1 MRTNNPV
8 SRRVSSAE
16 RAHWDVLEQEELRLA
31 SRHTAREADSRPVVV
46 TRHPALVAYL
56 TELGVVPA
64 GTEVVAHAT
73 AEQVRGRH
81 VFGVLPLHL
90 AAEARR
96 VTEVPLHVPAE
107 LRGVELT
114 LAQVRRF
121 AGPLTS
127 YVVFRSPAGR
137 V

>member
-8 SRRVSSAE
+8 SRRFSSAE

-31 SRHTAREADSRPVVV
+31 SRHTAREADSPVVV
-46 TRHPALVAYL
+46 TRHPALVEYL
-56 TELGVVPA
+56 TERGVVPA
-64 GTEVVAHAT
+64 GTEVVTHAT

-96 VTEVPLHVPAE
+96 VTEVPLYVPAE

-114 LAQVRRF
+114 LEQVRQF

>member
-8 SRRVSSAE
+8 SRRVSSDE

-31 SRHTAREADSRPVVV
+31 SRHAAREVDSPVVV
-46 TRHPALVAYL
+46 TRHAALVEYL

-64 GTEVVAHAT
+64 GTEVVTHAT
-73 AEQVRGRH
+73 VEQVRGRH

-90 AAEARR
+90 AAEAAS
-96 VTEVPLHVPAE
+96 VTEVTLRVPAE

-114 LAQVRRF
+114 LEQVRQF
-121 AGPLTS
+121 AGPLTTYKVS
-127 YVVFRSPAGR
+127 R

>member
-1 MRTNNPV
+1 MRTNNYNKATNP
-8 SRRVSSAE
+8 SADE

-31 SRHTAREADSRPVVV
+31 AASPRQAERPVVV
-46 TRHPALVAYL
+46 TRHPALVEYL
-56 TELGVVPA
+56 TEQGVVPA

-73 AEQVRGRH
+73 VEQVRGRH

-90 AAEARR
+90 AAEAAS
-96 VTEVPLHVPAE
+96 VTEVTLRVPAE

-114 LAQVRRF
+114 LEQVRQF
-121 AGPLTS
+121 AGPLVEYKVS
-127 YVVFRSPAGR
+127 R

>member
-8 SRRVSSAE
+8 SRRVSSDE

-31 SRHTAREADSRPVVV
+31 SRHTAQEADSPVVV
-46 TRHPALVAYL
+46 TRHPALVEYL

-64 GTEVVAHAT
+64 DTEVVTHAT

-90 AAEARR
+90 AAEAAS
-96 VTEVPLHVPAE
+96 VTEVTLRVPAE

-114 LAQVRRF
+114 LEQVRQF
-121 AGPLTS
+121 AGPLVEYKVS
-127 YVVFRSPAGR
+127 R

>member
-8 SRRVSSAE
+8 SRRVSSDE
-16 RAHWDVLEQEELRLA
+16 RAHWDVLEREELRLA
-31 SRHTAREADSRPVVV
+31 SHHTAREADSPVVV
-46 TRHPALVAYL
+46 TRHPALVEYL

-90 AAEARR
+90 AAEAAS
-96 VTEVPLHVPAE
+96 VTEVTLHVPAE

-114 LAQVRRF
+114 LEQVRQF
-121 AGPLTS
+121 AGPLVEYKVS
-127 YVVFRSPAGR
+127 R

>member
-1 MRTNNPV
+1 MRTNNHV
-8 SRRVSSAE
+8 SPRVSSDE
-16 RAHWDVLEQEELRLA
+16 RAHWDVLEREELRLA
-31 SRHTAREADSRPVVV
+31 SRHTAREAGSPVVV
-46 TRHPALVAYL
+46 TRHPALVEYL

-64 GTEVVAHAT
+64 GTEVVTHAT

-90 AAEARR
+90 AAEAAS
-96 VTEVPLHVPAE
+96 VTEVTLHVPAE

-114 LAQVRRF
+114 LEQVRQF
-121 AGPLTS
+121 AGPLVKYKVS
-127 YVVFRSPAGR
+127 R

>member
-1 MRTNNPV
+1 MRTNNCHV
-8 SRRVSSAE
+8 SHVSSDE
-16 RAHWDVLEQEELRLA
+16 RVHWDVLEQEELRLA
-31 SRHTAREADSRPVVV
+31 SRHAAREADSPVVV
-46 TRHPALVAYL
+46 TRHPALVEYL

-64 GTEVVAHAT
+64 GTEVVTHAT

-90 AAEARR
+90 AAEAAS
-96 VTEVPLHVPAE
+96 VTEVTLHVPAE

-114 LAQVRRF
+114 LEQVRQF
-121 AGPLTS
+121 SGPLVEYKVS
-127 YVVFRSPAGR
+127 R

>member
-1 MRTNNPV
+1 MRTNNHV
-8 SRRVSSAE
+8 SPRVSSDE
-16 RAHWDVLEQEELRLA
+16 RAHWDVLEREELRLA
-31 SRHTAREADSRPVVV
+31 SRHTAREADSPVVV
-46 TRHPALVAYL
+46 TRHPALVEYL
-56 TELGVVPA
+56 NELGVVPA

-114 LAQVRRF
+114 LAQVRQF

>member
-1 MRTNNPV
+1 M
-8 SRRVSSAE
+8 
-16 RAHWDVLEQEELRLA
+16 
-31 SRHTAREADSRPVVV
+31 
-46 TRHPALVAYL
+46 TRHPALVEYL
-56 TELGVVPA
+56 TEQGVVPA
-64 GTEVVAHAT
+64 GVEVVTHAT

-114 LAQVRRF
+114 LTQVRQF

>member
-8 SRRVSSAE
+8 SRRVSSDE

-31 SRHTAREADSRPVVV
+31 SRHTAREAASPVVV
-46 TRHPALVAYL
+46 TRHPALVEYL

-64 GTEVVAHAT
+64 GTEVVTHAT

-81 VFGVLPLHL
+81 VFGVLPLPL
-90 AAEARR
+90 AAEAAS
-96 VTEVPLHVPAE
+96 VTEVTLRVPAE

-114 LAQVRRF
+114 LEQVRQF
-121 AGPLTS
+121 AGPLTTYKVS
-127 YVVFRSPAGR
+127 R

>member
-1 MRTNNPV
+1 MRVNNTTTHRPSV
-8 SRRVSSAE
+8 DEHAY
-16 RAHWDVLEQEELRLA
+16 WDVLEQEELRLA
-31 SRHTAREADSRPVVV
+31 AAAQETQAVRPVVV
-46 TRHPALVAYL
+46 TRHPALVEYL

-64 GTEVVAHAT
+64 GTEVVTHAT

-90 AAEARR
+90 AAEAAS
-96 VTEVPLHVPAE
+96 VTEVTLWVPAE

-114 LAQVRRF
+114 LEQVRQF
-121 AGPLTS
+121 AGPLVEYNVS
-127 YVVFRSPAGR
+127 R

>member
-8 SRRVSSAE
+8 SRRVSSDE

-31 SRHTAREADSRPVVV
+31 SRHTAREADSPVVVV
-46 TRHPALVAYL
+46 TRHPALVEYL

-64 GTEVVAHAT
+64 GTEVVTHAT

-90 AAEARR
+90 AAEAAS
-96 VTEVPLHVPAE
+96 VTEVTLRVPAE

-114 LAQVRRF
+114 LEQVRQF
-121 AGPLTS
+121 AGPLVEYKVS
-127 YVVFRSPAGR
+127 R

>member
-1 MRTNNPV
+1 MRVNSTTTHRPSV
-8 SRRVSSAE
+8 DE
-16 RAHWDVLEQEELRLA
+16 HAHWDVLEQEELRLA
-31 SRHTAREADSRPVVV
+31 AAAQETRAVRPVVV
-46 TRHPALVAYL
+46 TRHSALVEYL

-64 GTEVVAHAT
+64 GTEVVTHAA

-114 LAQVRRF
+114 LAQVRQF

>member
-1 MRTNNPV
+1 MRTNNHV
-8 SRRVSSAE
+8 SPRVSSDE
-16 RAHWDVLEQEELRLA
+16 HAHWDVLEQEELRLA
-31 SRHTAREADSRPVVV
+31 SRHTAREADSPVVV
-46 TRHPALVAYL
+46 TRHPALVEYL

-64 GTEVVAHAT
+64 GTEVVTHAT

-90 AAEARR
+90 AAEAAS
-96 VTEVPLHVPAE
+96 VTEVTLRVPAE

-114 LAQVRRF
+114 LEQVRQF
-121 AGPLTS
+121 AGPLVEYKVS
-127 YVVFRSPAGR
+127 R

>member
-1 MRTNNPV
+1 MRVNNTTHRPSV
-8 SRRVSSAE
+8 DE
-16 RAHWDVLEQEELRLA
+16 HAHWDVLEQEELRLA
-31 SRHTAREADSRPVVV
+31 AAAQETQAVERPVVV
-46 TRHPALVAYL
+46 TRHPALVEYL

>member
-1 MRTNNPV
+1 MRTNTTH
-8 SRRVSSAE
+8 RSSADE

-31 SRHTAREADSRPVVV
+31 AAAQETQAVRPVVV
-46 TRHPALVAYL
+46 TRHPALVEYL

-64 GTEVVAHAT
+64 GVEVVTHAT
-73 AEQVRGRH
+73 VEHVRGRH
-81 VFGVLPLHL
+81 VFGVLPLWL
-90 AAEARR
+90 AAEAAS

-121 AGPLTS
+121 AGPLVEYKVS
-127 YVVFRSPAGR
+127 R

>member
-8 SRRVSSAE
+8 SRRVSSDE
-16 RAHWDVLEQEELRLA
+16 RAHWDVLEREELRLA

-46 TRHPALVAYL
+46 TRHPALVEYL

-64 GTEVVAHAT
+64 GTEVVTHAT

-90 AAEARR
+90 AAEAAS
-96 VTEVPLHVPAE
+96 VTEVTLRVPAE

-114 LAQVRRF
+114 LEQVRQF
-121 AGPLTS
+121 AGPLVEYKVS
-127 YVVFRSPAGR
+127 R

>member
-8 SRRVSSAE
+8 SRRVSSDE

-31 SRHTAREADSRPVVV
+31 SRHAAREADSPVVV
-46 TRHPALVAYL
+46 TRHPALVEYL

-64 GTEVVAHAT
+64 GTEVVTHAT

-90 AAEARR
+90 AAETAS
-96 VTEVPLHVPAE
+96 VTEVTLHVPAE

-114 LAQVRRF
+114 LEQVRQF
-121 AGPLTS
+121 AGPLVEYKVS
-127 YVVFRSPAGR
+127 R

>member
-8 SRRVSSAE
+8 SRRVSSDE
-16 RAHWDVLEQEELRLA
+16 RAHWDVLEREELRLA
-31 SRHTAREADSRPVVV
+31 SRHTAREADSCPVVVV
-46 TRHPALVAYL
+46 TRHPALVEYL

-64 GTEVVAHAT
+64 GTEVVTHAT

-90 AAEARR
+90 AAEAAS
-96 VTEVPLHVPAE
+96 VTEVTLRVPAE

-114 LAQVRRF
+114 LEQVRQF
-121 AGPLTS
+121 AGPLVEYKVS
-127 YVVFRSPAGR
+127 R

>member
-1 MRTNNPV
+1 MRSNNRHV
-8 SRRVSSAE
+8 SPRVSSDE
-16 RAHWDVLEQEELRLA
+16 RAHWDVLEREELRLA
-31 SRHTAREADSRPVVV
+31 SRHTAREADSPVVV
-46 TRHPALVAYL
+46 TRHPALVEYL

-64 GTEVVAHAT
+64 GTEVVTHAT

-90 AAEARR
+90 AAEAAS
-96 VTEVPLHVPAE
+96 VTEVTLRVPAE

-114 LAQVRRF
+114 LEQVRQF
-121 AGPLTS
+121 AGPLVEYKVS
-127 YVVFRSPAGR
+127 R

>member
-1 MRTNNPV
+1 MRVNNTHRPSV
-8 SRRVSSAE
+8 DE
-16 RAHWDVLEQEELRLA
+16 HAHWDVLEQEELRLA
-31 SRHTAREADSRPVVV
+31 AAAQETQAVRPVVV
-46 TRHPALVAYL
+46 TRHPALVEYL

-64 GTEVVAHAT
+64 GTEVVTHAT

-90 AAEARR
+90 AAEAAS
-96 VTEVPLHVPAE
+96 VTEVTLHVPAE

-114 LAQVRRF
+114 LEQVRQF
-121 AGPLTS
+121 AGPLVEYKVS
-127 YVVFRSPAGR
+127 R

>member
-8 SRRVSSAE
+8 SHRVSSDE

-31 SRHTAREADSRPVVV
+31 AAAQETQAVRPVVV
-46 TRHPALVAYL
+46 TRHPALVEYL

-64 GTEVVAHAT
+64 GTEVVTHAT

-90 AAEARR
+90 AAEAAS
-96 VTEVPLHVPAE
+96 VTEVTLHVPAE

-114 LAQVRRF
+114 LEQVRQF
-121 AGPLTS
+121 AGPLVEYKVS
-127 YVVFRSPAGR
+127 R

>member
-1 MRTNNPV
+1 MRVNNTTTHRPSV
-8 SRRVSSAE
+8 DEHAY
-16 RAHWDVLEQEELRLA
+16 WDVLEQEELRLA
-31 SRHTAREADSRPVVV
+31 AAAQETQAVRPVVV
-46 TRHPALVAYL
+46 TRHPALVEYL

-64 GTEVVAHAT
+64 GTEVVTHAT

-90 AAEARR
+90 AAEAAS
-96 VTEVPLHVPAE
+96 VTEVTLRVPVE

-114 LAQVRRF
+114 LEQVRQF
-121 AGPLTS
+121 AGPLVEYNVS
-127 YVVFRSPAGR
+127 R

>member
-1 MRTNNPV
+1 MRTNNCHV
-8 SRRVSSAE
+8 SHVSSDE
-16 RAHWDVLEQEELRLA
+16 RVHWDVLEQEELRLA
-31 SRHTAREADSRPVVV
+31 SRHAAREADSPVVV
-46 TRHPALVAYL
+46 TRHPALVEYL

-64 GTEVVAHAT
+64 GTEVVTHAT

-90 AAEARR
+90 AAEAAS
-96 VTEVPLHVPAE
+96 VTEVTLRVPAE

-114 LAQVRRF
+114 LEQVRQF
-121 AGPLTS
+121 AGPLVEYKVS
-127 YVVFRSPAGR
+127 R

>member
-1 MRTNNPV
+1 MRTNNTKPTTP
-8 SRRVSSAE
+8 SADE

-31 SRHTAREADSRPVVV
+31 SRHTAREADSPVVV
-46 TRHPALVAYL
+46 TRHPALVEYL

-64 GTEVVAHAT
+64 GTEVVTHAT

-114 LAQVRRF
+114 LEQVRQF
-121 AGPLTS
+121 AGPLVEYKVS
-127 YVVFRSPAGR
+127 R

>member
-8 SRRVSSAE
+8 SRRVSSDE

-31 SRHTAREADSRPVVV
+31 SRHTAQEADSPVVV
-46 TRHPALVAYL
+46 TRHPALVEYL

-64 GTEVVAHAT
+64 DTEVVTHAT

-90 AAEARR
+90 AAEAAS
-96 VTEVPLHVPAE
+96 VTEVTLHVPAE

-114 LAQVRRF
+114 LEQVRQF
-121 AGPLTS
+121 AGPLVEYKVS
-127 YVVFRSPAGR
+127 R

>member
-1 MRTNNPV
+1 MRTNNCHV
-8 SRRVSSAE
+8 SHVSSDE
-16 RAHWDVLEQEELRLA
+16 CVHWDVLEQEELRLA
-31 SRHTAREADSRPVVV
+31 SRHAAREADSPVVV
-46 TRHPALVAYL
+46 TRHPALVEYL

-64 GTEVVAHAT
+64 GTEVVTHAT

-90 AAEARR
+90 AAEAAS
-96 VTEVPLHVPAE
+96 VTEVTLRVPAE

-114 LAQVRRF
+114 LEQVRQF
-121 AGPLTS
+121 AGPLVEYKVS
-127 YVVFRSPAGR
+127 R

>member
-8 SRRVSSAE
+8 SRRVSSDE
-16 RAHWDVLEQEELRLA
+16 RAHWDVLEREELRLA
-31 SRHTAREADSRPVVV
+31 SRHTAREADRRPVVV
-46 TRHPALVAYL
+46 TRHPALVEYL

-64 GTEVVAHAT
+64 GTEVVTHAT

-90 AAEARR
+90 AAEAAS
-96 VTEVPLHVPAE
+96 VTEVTLRVPAE

-114 LAQVRRF
+114 LEQVRQF
-121 AGPLTS
+121 AGPLVEYKVS
-127 YVVFRSPAGR
+127 R

>member
-8 SRRVSSAE
+8 SRRVSSDE

-31 SRHTAREADSRPVVV
+31 SRHTAREADSPVVVV
-46 TRHPALVAYL
+46 TRHPALVEYL

-64 GTEVVAHAT
+64 GTEVVTHAT

-90 AAEARR
+90 AAEAAS
-96 VTEVPLHVPAE
+96 VTEVTLHVPAE

-114 LAQVRRF
+114 LEQVRQF
-121 AGPLTS
+121 AGPLVEYKVS
-127 YVVFRSPAGR
+127 R

>member
-8 SRRVSSAE
+8 SRRVSSDE
-16 RAHWDVLEQEELRLA
+16 RAHWDVLEREELRLA
-31 SRHTAREADSRPVVV
+31 SRAVWREADSPVVV
-46 TRHPALVAYL
+46 TRHPALVEYL

-64 GTEVVAHAT
+64 GTEVVTHAT

-90 AAEARR
+90 AAEAAS
-96 VTEVPLHVPAE
+96 VTEVTLRVPAE

-114 LAQVRRF
+114 LEQVRQF
-121 AGPLTS
+121 AGPLVEYKVS
-127 YVVFRSPAGR
+127 R

>member
-8 SRRVSSAE
+8 SRRVSSDE

-31 SRHTAREADSRPVVV
+31 SRHTAREADSPVVVV
-46 TRHPALVAYL
+46 TRHPALVEYL

-64 GTEVVAHAT
+64 GTEVVTHAT

-90 AAEARR
+90 AAEAAS
-96 VTEVPLHVPAE
+96 VTEVTLHVPAE

-114 LAQVRRF
+114 LEQVRQF
-121 AGPLTS
+121 AGPLVEYKVS
-127 YVVFRSPAGR
+127 RM
-137 V
+137 